1 MLESL
6 TIRQIALIDD
16 VTIRFHDGMQVLTG
30 ETGAG
35 KSIVVDSVN
44 LILGGRADRDMIRT
58 GCERASVEAVFNT
71 RSNRKAERFLEQEGI
86 EYDGQTVT
94 VYREISS
101 GGKNVCRVCGVMVPV
116 ATLKE
121 LAVFLM
127 DLHGQSEHQFLTDP
141 EKQLAFLDQ
150 TGGEDHRAL
159 LSRTAGDHEKFIA
172 NHRAY
177 AKLVKENENRESRL
191 KSLERD
197 LEELR
202 KARIEPGEADRLM
215 EHRKRLAEAE
225 KQAAVLETVTERLS
239 GGEGDSSALAGI
251 KTVSG
256 ILRSLAEKDGTFTEI
271 AERCESAYFEL
282 EEIAYQISQISGKN
296 EYEPGALE
304 KADDRLD
311 LIHRLERKHAA
322 DADDLPAL
330 LKKMEEEYLYLT
342 EMEDRIS
349 LMSAEHKR
357 LLSAY
362 RNTAREL
369 TASRKKLASVF
380 EERMMKELSD
390 LGMENTV
397 FRVEFLPNESGR
409 PLMPTPLGDDR
420 IVFMISPN
428 PGEPL
433 KPLAKIAS
441 GGELSRLML
450 AVKTLESSHTGVESM
465 VFDEIDTGISGRMA
479 QTVAEKMIMISRE
492 RQVICV
498 THLPQIAAAADYH
511 YLVQKNVSGG
521 RTNTSVDELDR
532 AGRQAEVG
540 RMISGADGVTEDSNA
555 YAARLLSAAESL
567 KREK

>member
-150 TGGEDHRAL
+150 TGGEDHQAL

-215 EHRKRLAEAE
+215 ERRKRLAEAE

-330 LKKMEEEYLYLT
+330 LKKMEEKYLYLT